1 MKPDKPPPP
10 APPPP
15 ARDRDI
21 LRARNSRPLK
31 KTNRTSPPAMPASL
45 SESEVM
51 AGEGTDPPSTSS
63 GSSSVTP
70 SDDVDISTTSSSSS
84 SSLPLA
90 ESSSSSSS
98 SGGEKD
104 KGAEM
109 KLYLDKLRELVPY
122 VPRTGKISRV
132 QLIHSAID
140 YITDLQE
147 SLEARAR
154 RKLRDKNDQASRPPL
169 AALSQAHVETN
180 NRMTPLAENSTNR
193 QPTPL
198 EVNTRHPS
206 TVVPMSS
213 ASPLEGISPNNA
225 NPPLPPSGSHSNPS
239 SSSSPIIPA
248 APGPPPP
255 SSSPQQPS

>member
-1 MKPDKPPPP
+1 MKPDK
-10 APPPP
+10 PPPP

-21 LRARNSRPLK
+21 LRARNTRPLK
-31 KTNRTSPPAMPASL
+31 KTNQTAPTSMPLL
-45 SESEVM
+45 SESEVVS
-51 AGEGTDPPSTSS
+51 GEGTEP
-63 GSSSVTP
+63 SSSSSSSSSSTAP
-70 SDDVDISTTSSSSS
+70 TDDVDISTTSSS
-84 SSLPLA
+84 LPPA
-90 ESSSSSSS
+90 ESSSS
-98 SGGEKD
+98 GDKD

-213 ASPLEGISPNNA
+213 VSPLEGISPNNP
-225 NPPLPPSGSHSNPS
+225 NPPPPPPPSGSHSNPS

-248 APGPPPP
+248 APGPPP